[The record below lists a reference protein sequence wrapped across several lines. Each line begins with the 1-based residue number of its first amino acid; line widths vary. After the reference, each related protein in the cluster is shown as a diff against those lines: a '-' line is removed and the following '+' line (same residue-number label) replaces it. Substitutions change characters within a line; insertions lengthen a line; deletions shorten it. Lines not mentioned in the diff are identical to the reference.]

1 VTGNKRAGSMGPAL
15 ASFSGKGDAKTFVN
29 QYGGQILR
37 FGQMTPE
44 TVVLDGGVV
53 HDERM

>member
-15 ASFSGKGDAKTFVN
+15 ASFAREEDAKTFVN
-29 QYGGQILR
+29 QYGGQILC

>member
-1 VTGNKRAGSMGPAL
+1 MTGNKRAGSMGPAL
-15 ASFSGKGDAKTFVN
+15 ASFAREEDAKTFVN

-37 FGQMTPE
+37 FGQMIPE